1 MILVFK
7 EQSNINLTSD
17 RRAKIS
23 CNTFFIKV
31 FVSRFKVQ
39 VHLFPSTLS
48 SLLLSSVSPL
58 LHLCVGYTLL
68 FVSPL
73 SSCAPPFCPINSDVS
88 RHAHCQ
94 LCPNPSMAKQDRWLL
109 GRLPGRISG
118 PVCVRLCVSVQYLKA
133 TLHRRTMAS
142 PAHTGVGLW
151 HQAATQ

>member
-48 SLLLSSVSPL
+48 SLLLPL
-58 LHLCVGYTLL
+58 C
-68 FVSPL
+68 
-73 SSCAPPFCPINSDVS
+73 
-88 RHAHCQ
+88 
-94 LCPNPSMAKQDRWLL
+94 
-109 GRLPGRISG
+109 
-118 PVCVRLCVSVQYLKA
+118 RLCCISALA
-133 TLHRRTMAS
+133 TLFY
-142 PAHTGVGLW
+142 L
-151 HQAATQ
+151 

>member
-48 SLLLSSVSPL
+48 SLLLP
-58 LHLCVGYTLL
+58 CVVFAASL
-68 FVSPL
+68 
-73 SSCAPPFCPINSDVS
+73 
-88 RHAHCQ
+88 
-94 LCPNPSMAKQDRWLL
+94 RWLHSFICESFVL
-109 GRLPGRISG
+109 
-118 PVCVRLCVSVQYLKA
+118 LCASVLS
-133 TLHRRTMAS
+133 H
-142 PAHTGVGLW
+142 
-151 HQAATQ
+151 